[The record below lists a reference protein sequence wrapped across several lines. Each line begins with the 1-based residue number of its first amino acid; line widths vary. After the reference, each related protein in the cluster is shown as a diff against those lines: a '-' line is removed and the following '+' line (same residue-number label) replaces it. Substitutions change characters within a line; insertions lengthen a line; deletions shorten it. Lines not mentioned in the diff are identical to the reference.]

1 MYTRNFRCWES
12 KISHSVLKTGLLVLV
27 FVIGSKNISIAQI
40 PTVQDCLGAIAVCQG
55 MYEQGTAFS
64 GVGNF
69 PQEITPSLSCL
80 GTGEKND
87 VWYVI
92 TVQGSGNLSFTIT
105 PNNYTPGS
113 VPANGDDYDWAL
125 YNLTNNICSDIAVN
139 GELEVSCNY
148 SGERGPTGANG
159 RPGDMNEPVVPVLA
173 GETYVLN
180 VSNFSTSQSGYSL
193 SFMASTAIILDNQ
206 RPSMIEV
213 LPTACFDSMLTVR
226 FSEFLICSSVSLS
239 DFQLTGP
246 GGIYQLNSVSAPGC
260 EGGGHHDRDFT
271 FDTDSIFIDGYYE
284 LALTGEVKDLCS
296 NTSLPGIL
304 GFTIVDSHPAPL
316 VALANSP
323 CLGTTMQLTAT
334 PYQSAS
340 YLWTG
345 PNGFS
350 SDKQSPSI
358 PNVTIA
364 ANGVYQVIAT
374 LRNGCILTGNV
385 TVTIN
390 PSPPPGQKDIYHD

>member
-1 MYTRNFRCWES
+1 MYIWIS
-12 KISHSVLKTGLLVLV
+12 KYWKSKNLYSVLRTGLLV
-27 FVIGSKNISIAQI
+27 VIIIVGTENVSFAQI

-55 MYEQGTAFS
+55 VYNQGTSFS

-69 PQEITPSLSCL
+69 PQEIDPTLSCL

-92 TVQGSGNLSFTIT
+92 TVQSAGNLSFTIT

-113 VPANGDDYDWAL
+113 NPANGDDYDWAL
-125 YNLTNNICSDIAVN
+125 YNLTNNVCSDIAVM

-148 SGERGPTGANG
+148 SGQRGPTGANG
-159 RPGDMNEPVVPVLA
+159 RPGEQNEPVVPVLA

-180 VSNFSTSQSGYSL
+180 VSNFSTSQSGYTL
-193 SFMASTAIILDNQ
+193 SFMASTAVILDNQ
-206 RPSMIEV
+206 KPSMIEV

-246 GGIYQLNSVSAPGC
+246 GGVYQMNSVSAPGC
-260 EGGGHHDRDFT
+260 SGGGHHDRDFT
-271 FDTDSIFIDGYYE
+271 FDTDSIFVDGYYE
-284 LALTGEVKDLCS
+284 LALIGEVKDLCS
-296 NTSLPGIL
+296 NTSLPGII

-340 YLWTG
+340 YLWSG

-350 SDKQSPSI
+350 SIVRSPSI
-358 PNVTIA
+358 PNVTTSA
-364 ANGVYQVIAT
+364 SGVYQVTAT
-374 LRNGCILTGNV
+374 LSNGCVLTDSV
-385 TVTIN
+385 TVTVN
-390 PSPPPGQKDIYHD
+390 PSPPPIQKDIYHD